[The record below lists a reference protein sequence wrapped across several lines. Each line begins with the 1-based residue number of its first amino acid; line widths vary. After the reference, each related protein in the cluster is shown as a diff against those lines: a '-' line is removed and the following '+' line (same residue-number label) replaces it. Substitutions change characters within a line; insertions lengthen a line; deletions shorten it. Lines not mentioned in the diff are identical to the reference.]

1 MERTLL
7 IIDDSTSI
15 RQQICSTMADNGLFQ
30 KILQAGD
37 GVEGFKLL
45 VSEDVDIILC
55 DIEMPGID
63 GLKFLALLQSRD
75 DLKDKPVIMLTS
87 HGDIATK
94 VRGLESGA
102 SDYITKPFEPQ
113 ELVAR
118 LKVHLQ
124 LKTLQD
130 ELRRSNRLLLE
141 LSQTDP
147 LTRLCNRRSLT
158 EILDNEIKRC
168 QRKLEPCSLIMADID
183 HFKTVNDN
191 FGHQAG
197 DEVLIAVANLLNK
210 QLRPYDLAA
219 RYGGEEFCL
228 VLPETNLDQANEVAE
243 RIRKKVENC
252 TFDGELAGLQLTIS
266 LGVTTLSPVAEVSQ
280 DELIRVADEAL
291 YTAKSK
297 GRNRVEICD
306 SPEQQSHSV

>member
-7 IIDDSTSI
+7 IIDDSALI
-15 RQQICSTMADNGLFQ
+15 RQQVADTMAENFLFQ
-30 KILQAGD
+30 KVLQARD

-45 VSEDVDIILC
+45 VSNEVDLILC

-63 GLKFLALLQSRD
+63 GLKFLALLQSRE
-75 DLKDKPVIMLTS
+75 DLKEKPIIMLTS
-87 HGDIATK
+87 HDDIATK

-141 LSQTDP
+141 LAQTDP

-158 EILDNEIKRC
+158 EMLENELNRC
-168 QRKLEPCSLIMADID
+168 QRNATPCSLIMADID
-183 HFKTVNDN
+183 HFKQVNDQY
-191 FGHQAG
+191 GHQAG
-197 DEVLIAVANLLNK
+197 DDVLVTVADLLRE

-228 VLPETNLDQANEVAE
+228 VLPETSLTQAEEVAE
-243 RIRKKVENC
+243 RIRKRVENY
-252 TFDGELAGLQLTIS
+252 TFKGATADLHLTIS
-266 LGVTTLSPVAEVSQ
+266 LGVATLSGESEQ
-280 DELIRVADEAL
+280 SENKLIRLADEAL
-291 YTAKSK
+291 YLAKNN
-297 GRNRVEICD
+297 GRNRVEAIED
-306 SPEQQSHSV
+306 T

>member
-7 IIDDSTSI
+7 IIDDSANI
-15 RQQICSTMADNGLFQ
+15 RQQVTETITRNQLFQ
-30 KILQAGD
+30 NVLQASS

-45 VSEDVDIILC
+45 VSNHVDIILC

-63 GLKFLALLQSRD
+63 GLKFLALLQSREE
-75 DLKDKPVIMLTS
+75 LKDKPVIMLTS
-87 HGDIATK
+87 HDDVATK

-102 SDYITKPFEPQ
+102 SDYITKPFEPA

-158 EILDNEIKRC
+158 EMLESELNRC
-168 QRKLEPCSLIMADID
+168 QRNLAPCSLIMCDID
-183 HFKTVNDN
+183 HFKKVNDEY
-191 FGHQAG
+191 GHQAG
-197 DEVLIAVANLLNK
+197 DNVLVIIAELL
-210 QLRPYDLAA
+210 QEHLRPYDLAA

-228 VLPETNLDQANEVAE
+228 VLPETNLNHAEEVAE
-243 RIRKKVENC
+243 RIRTRVESYGFSGN
-252 TFDGELAGLQLTIS
+252 LSALKLTLS
-266 LGVTTLSPVAEVSQ
+266 LGVASVSGGRIKTE
-280 DELIRVADEAL
+280 DELIRLADEAL
-291 YTAKSK
+291 YLAKNN
-297 GRNRVEICD
+297 GRNRVETMQI
-306 SPEQQSHSV
+306 S

>member
-7 IIDDSTSI
+7 IIDDSPLI
-15 RQQICSTMADNGLFQ
+15 RQQVADTMAASFLFQ
-30 KILQAGD
+30 QVLQASD

-45 VSEDVDIILC
+45 VSNDVDLILC

-63 GLKFLALLQSRD
+63 GLKFLALLQSRE
-75 DLKDKPVIMLTS
+75 DLKDKPIIMLTS
-87 HGDIATK
+87 HDDVATK

-158 EILDNEIKRC
+158 EILENELDRC
-168 QRKLEPCSLIMADID
+168 RRNATPCSLIMADID
-183 HFKTVNDN
+183 HFKRVNDRY
-191 FGHQAG
+191 GHQSG
-197 DEVLIAVANLLNK
+197 DEVLITVADLLRE

-228 VLPETNLDQANEVAE
+228 VLPETSPEQAENVAE
-243 RIRKKVENC
+243 RIRKRVENYN
-252 TFDGELAGLQLTIS
+252 FSGIAADLHLTIS
-266 LGVTTLSPVAEVSQ
+266 LGVASLAGESTKTE
-280 DELIRVADEAL
+280 DELIRLADEAL
-291 YTAKSK
+291 YLAKNN
-297 GRNRVEICD
+297 GRNRVETIKAD
-306 SPEQQSHSV
+306 

>member
-7 IIDDSTSI
+7 IIDDSASI
-15 RQQICSTMADNGLFQ
+15 RHQVCETITKAQLFRNV
-30 KILQAGD
+30 LQASD

-45 VSEDVDIILC
+45 VSNHVDVILC

-63 GLKFLALLQSRD
+63 GLKFLALLQSRE
-75 DLKDKPVIMLTS
+75 DLRDIPAIMLTS
-87 HGDIATK
+87 HTDVATK

-113 ELVAR
+113 ELMAR

-130 ELRRSNRLLLE
+130 ELRRSNRLLME

-158 EILDNEIKRC
+158 EMLENEMHRC
-168 QRKLEPCSLIMADID
+168 QRNLTPCALIMCDID
-183 HFKTVNDN
+183 HFKRVNDDY
-191 FGHQAG
+191 GHQTG
-197 DEVLIAVANLLNK
+197 DKVLVAVADLLRDH
-210 QLRPYDLAA
+210 LRPYDLAA

-228 VLPETNLDQANEVAE
+228 VLPETNLARAAEIAE
-243 RIRKKVENC
+243 RVRKRIEGHEFANN
-252 TFDGELAGLQLTIS
+252 LAPLNLTIS
-266 LGVTTLSPVAEVSQ
+266 LGVASISEAGDKSPN
-280 DELIRVADEAL
+280 ELIRLADDAL
-291 YTAKSK
+291 YLAKNN
-297 GRNRVEICD
+297 GRNRVETMG
-306 SPEQQSHSV
+306 PRP

>member
-7 IIDDSTSI
+7 IIDDSAAI
-15 RQQICSTMADNGLFQ
+15 RQQVMETITQNHLFQ
-30 KILQAGD
+30 RVLQANS

-45 VSEDVDIILC
+45 VNNHVDVILC

-63 GLKFLALLQSRD
+63 GLKFLALLQSRE
-75 DLKDKPVIMLTS
+75 DLNDKPVIMLTS
-87 HGDIATK
+87 HDDVASK

-102 SDYITKPFEPQ
+102 SDYIIKPFEPA
-113 ELVAR
+113 ELIAR

-158 EILDNEIKRC
+158 EMLENELNRC
-168 QRKLEPCSLIMADID
+168 QRNLSPCALIMCDID
-183 HFKTVNDN
+183 HFKNVNDKY
-191 FGHQAG
+191 GHQAG
-197 DEVLIAVANLLNK
+197 DEVLILVADLLREH
-210 QLRPYDLAA
+210 LRPYDLAA

-228 VLPETNLDQANEVAE
+228 VLPETNLAHAAEVAD
-243 RIRKKVENC
+243 RIRQRIENYH
-252 TFDGELAGLQLTIS
+252 FSGNLGPLKLTIS
-266 LGVTTLSPVAEVSQ
+266 LGVAAVSGDKLKSE
-280 DELIRVADEAL
+280 DELIRMADEAL
-291 YTAKSK
+291 YLAKNN
-297 GRNRVEICD
+297 GRNRVETIQ
-306 SPEQQSHSV
+306 SPCP

>member
-7 IIDDSTSI
+7 IIDDSAVI
-15 RQQICSTMADNGLFQ
+15 RQQVSETMADNFLFQ
-30 KILQAGD
+30 RVLQAQD

-45 VSEDVDIILC
+45 VNNRVDVILC

-63 GLKFLALLQSRD
+63 GLKFLALIQSRD
-75 DLKDKPVIMLTS
+75 DLRDKPVIMLTS
-87 HGDIATK
+87 HDDIATK
-94 VRGLESGA
+94 VKGLESGA

-141 LSQTDP
+141 LAQTDP

-158 EILDNEIKRC
+158 EMLENELSRC
-168 QRKLEPCSLIMADID
+168 QRNLAPCSLIMCDID
-183 HFKTVNDN
+183 HFKKVNDEY
-191 FGHQAG
+191 GHQAG
-197 DEVLIAVANLLNK
+197 DDVLTIVADLLREH
-210 QLRPYDLAA
+210 LRPYDLAA

-228 VLPETNLDQANEVAE
+228 VLPEATLSQAKEVAE
-243 RIRKKVENC
+243 RIRKRVEAFSFGGN
-252 TFDGELAGLQLTIS
+252 LAKLSLTIS
-266 LGVTTLSPVAEVSQ
+266 LGVATIDGGNGNSE
-280 DELIRVADEAL
+280 DKLIRLSDEAL
-291 YTAKSK
+291 YLAKNN
-297 GRNRVEICD
+297 GRNRVETM
-306 SPEQQSHSV
+306 P

>member
-7 IIDDSTSI
+7 IIDDSAAI
-15 RQQICSTMADNGLFQ
+15 RQQVSETMANSYLFPRV
-30 KILQAGD
+30 LQAGD

-45 VSEDVDIILC
+45 VSNHVDVILC

-63 GLKFLALLQSRD
+63 GLKFLALIQSRE

-87 HGDIATK
+87 HDDIATK

-158 EILDNEIKRC
+158 EMLENELNRC
-168 QRKLEPCSLIMADID
+168 QRNQTPCSLVMCDID
-183 HFKTVNDN
+183 HFKRVNDIY
-191 FGHQAG
+191 GHQSG
-197 DEVLIAVANLLNK
+197 DDVLAAVADILRE

-228 VLPETNLDQANEVAE
+228 VLPETNLEQAKEVAE
-243 RIRKKVENC
+243 RVRKRVEGYQ
-252 TFDGELAGLQLTIS
+252 FSGSLADLKLTIS
-266 LGVTTLSPVAEVSQ
+266 LGVAMASEKNSHSE
-280 DELIRVADEAL
+280 DELIRLADEAL
-291 YTAKSK
+291 YLAKNN
-297 GRNRVEICD
+297 GRNRIETM
-306 SPEQQSHSV
+306 

>member
-7 IIDDSTSI
+7 IIDDSVTI
-15 RQQICSTMADNGLFQ
+15 RQQVIDTITRNHLFQ
-30 KILQAGD
+30 KVLQAAS

-45 VSEDVDIILC
+45 VNNPVDVILC

-63 GLKFLALLQSRD
+63 GLKFLALLQSRE

-87 HGDIATK
+87 HDDVATK

-102 SDYITKPFEPQ
+102 SDYITKPFEPA
-113 ELVAR
+113 ELIAR

-158 EILDNEIKRC
+158 EMLENEISRC
-168 QRKLEPCSLIMADID
+168 QRYLAPCSLIMCDID
-183 HFKTVNDN
+183 HFKKVNDDY
-191 FGHQAG
+191 GHQAG
-197 DEVLIAVANLLNK
+197 DDVLVRVADLLREH
-210 QLRPYDLAA
+210 LRPYDLAA

-228 VLPETNLDQANEVAE
+228 VLPETNLLHAEEVAE
-243 RIRKKVENC
+243 RIRKSIEEYRFTGNL
-252 TFDGELAGLQLTIS
+252 GSLRLTIS
-266 LGVTTLSPVAEVSQ
+266 LGVASMCGGSGKTE
-280 DELIRVADEAL
+280 DELLRNADEAL
-291 YTAKSK
+291 YLAKHN
-297 GRNRVEICD
+297 GRNRVETL
-306 SPEQQSHSV
+306 

>member
-7 IIDDSTSI
+7 IIDDSALI
-15 RQQICSTMADNGLFQ
+15 RQQVNDTVTTNRLFH
-30 KILQAGD
+30 KVLEASG

-45 VSEDVDIILC
+45 VNNRVDIILC

-63 GLKFLALLQSRD
+63 GLKFLALLQSRE
-75 DLKDKPVIMLTS
+75 DLRDMPVIMLTS
-87 HGDIATK
+87 HDDIATK

-102 SDYITKPFEPQ
+102 SDYIIKPFEPQ

-130 ELRRSNRLLLE
+130 ELRRSNRLLME

-158 EILDNEIKRC
+158 DMLENEMNRC
-168 QRKLEPCSLIMADID
+168 QRNLAPCSIIMCDID
-183 HFKTVNDN
+183 HFKNVNDEY
-191 FGHQAG
+191 GHQAG
-197 DEVLIAVANLLNK
+197 DEILITIADLLREH
-210 QLRPYDLAA
+210 LRPYDLAA

-228 VLPETNLDQANEVAE
+228 VLPETNLNQAVEVAE
-243 RIRKKVENC
+243 RIRGKVESYSFPGN
-252 TFDGELAGLQLTIS
+252 LAALKLTIS
-266 LGVTTLSPVAEVSQ
+266 MGVATVSGAKNESE
-280 DELIRVADEAL
+280 DELIRLADEAL
-291 YTAKSK
+291 YLAKNN
-297 GRNRVEICD
+297 GRNRIETM
-306 SPEQQSHSV
+306 QKN

>member
-7 IIDDSTSI
+7 IIDDSPAI
-15 RQQICSTMADNGLFQ
+15 RQQVSETIANNRLFQ
-30 KILQAGD
+30 NVLQACD

-45 VSEDVDIILC
+45 VSNQVDVILC

-63 GLKFLALLQSRD
+63 GLKFLALLQSRE
-75 DLKDKPVIMLTS
+75 DLRDKPVIMLTS
-87 HGDIATK
+87 HNDVATK

-113 ELVAR
+113 ELIAR

-158 EILDNEIKRC
+158 EMLENEMSRC
-168 QRKLEPCSLIMADID
+168 HRNLAPCSLIMCDID
-183 HFKTVNDN
+183 HFKKVNDEY
-191 FGHQAG
+191 GHQAG
-197 DEVLIAVANLLNK
+197 DDILVTVADLLREH
-210 QLRPYDLAA
+210 LRPYDLAA

-228 VLPETNLDQANEVAE
+228 VLPETNLTHATEVAE
-243 RIRKKVENC
+243 RIRQRIEKSKFSGNLS
-252 TFDGELAGLQLTIS
+252 TLKLTIS
-266 LGVTTLSPVAEVSQ
+266 LGVATSAVNHEKTDA
-280 DELIRVADEAL
+280 ELIRLADEAL
-291 YTAKSK
+291 YLAKNR
-297 GRNRVEICD
+297 GRNRVEIMED
-306 SPEQQSHSV
+306 A

>member
-7 IIDDSTSI
+7 IIDDSATI
-15 RQQICSTMADNGLFQ
+15 RQQVSETIEKNHLFQ
-30 KILQAGD
+30 RVLQAGG

-45 VSEDVDIILC
+45 VSNHVDVILC

-63 GLKFLALLQSRD
+63 GLKFLALLQSRE
-75 DLKDKPVIMLTS
+75 DLRDKPVIMLTS
-87 HGDIATK
+87 HKDIATK

-130 ELRRSNRLLLE
+130 ELRRSNRLLME

-158 EILDNEIKRC
+158 EMLENEMSRC
-168 QRKLEPCSLIMADID
+168 QRNLAPCSLIMCDID
-183 HFKTVNDN
+183 HFKQVNDEY
-191 FGHQAG
+191 GHQAG
-197 DEVLIAVANLLNK
+197 DDVLVTVADLLREH
-210 QLRPYDLAA
+210 LRPYDLAA

-228 VLPETNLDQANEVAE
+228 VLPETNMAHAAEVAE
-243 RIRKKVENC
+243 RIRKQLEGYNF
-252 TFDGELAGLQLTIS
+252 TGNLASLKLTIS
-266 LGVTTLSPVAEVSQ
+266 LGVATISGSNAKTE
-280 DELIRVADEAL
+280 DELIRMADEAL
-291 YTAKSK
+291 YLAKNN
-297 GRNRVEICD
+297 GRNRVETMQC
-306 SPEQQSHSV
+306 S